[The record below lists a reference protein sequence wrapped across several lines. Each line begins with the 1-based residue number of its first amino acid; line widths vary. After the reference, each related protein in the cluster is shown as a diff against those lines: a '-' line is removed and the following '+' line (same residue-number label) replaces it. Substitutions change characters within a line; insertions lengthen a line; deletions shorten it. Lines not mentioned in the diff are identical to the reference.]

1 MTTAFAVPFA
11 VPFAVVAD
19 STDLLVEAFARAGA
33 DDSLV
38 AHHIGQPDEATM
50 IARVAGYPVIVVNE
64 SRISAA
70 VMDSSPALKQILFLG
85 TGAANFV
92 DLDAAAARGIPVH
105 TIKGYGDRAVAE
117 HTIALLFA
125 VYRDIAAQ
133 DASIRAGD
141 WAGAPLGELSGKTI
155 GLIGVGAIGGEV
167 ARIAQALGLKV
178 LVWARRPVDI
188 PGVEQVDL
196 DTLLARADIV
206 SPHLAYTAETAGFLD
221 AARLRRMK
229 RGAVFLNTAR
239 AELTDEAELLAML
252 EDGHLAGA
260 GLDVFSTEPLPADH
274 PMRRAAHAVLTAH
287 TGWQSPEAIARLIG
301 IGVDILKRERAALGL

>member
-1 MTTAFAVPFA
+1 MTANFAVL
-11 VPFAVVAD
+11 AD

-38 AHHIGQPDEATM
+38 THVIGQPDEATM
-50 IARVAGYPVIVVNE
+50 IARVAGYAVIVVNE

-70 VMDSSPALKQILFLG
+70 VMDSSPALRQILFLG

-117 HTIALLFA
+117 HTLALLFA
-125 VYRDIAAQ
+125 VWRDIAAQ
-133 DASIRAGD
+133 DASVRAGG
-141 WAGAPLGELSGKTI
+141 WAGAPIGELYGKTI
-155 GLIGVGAIGGEV
+155 GLVGVGAIGGEV
-167 ARIAQALGLKV
+167 ARLALALGMHV

-206 SPHLAYTAETAGFLD
+206 SPHLAYTAETVGFLD

-229 RGAVFLNTAR
+229 RGAVFINTAR
-239 AELTDEAELLAML
+239 AELTDEAEVLAML
-252 EDGHLAGA
+252 HDGHLAGA
-260 GLDVFSTEPLPADH
+260 GLDVYSAEPLPADH
-274 PMRRAAHAVLTAH
+274 PLRRAPRAVLTPH
-287 TGWQSPEAIARLIG
+287 TGWQSPEAVTRLIG
-301 IGVDILKRERAALGL
+301 RAVDILKRERAAGL